1 MTITK
6 KNTVATITVL
16 IGWILALCIGYVE
29 FTTDLYKAI
38 AQIGLMAAVSMG
50 FTIAAIFYATKKKDA
65 FFYFIL
71 LSYFF
76 SFGQSILTL
85 IGYTVPSNIAFSIT
99 NGYFSGEVYL
109 SSARF
114 SVSAISIVTFGYL
127 VSHSNCHCNNI
138 SENKELYFKDRALNV
153 AWKLLLVSI
162 VPTYYLLY
170 QDIIGVVTNGYGSTL
185 VNASGISKIFS
196 IISGLFPSSILL
208 IYALEEKYR
217 KGLFVIIAS
226 YFFLQLAGGSRI
238 EVFRF
243 LIMMLLISDL
253 YRKELTRKRWI
264 IVVVIGLG
272 AAFVFSL
279 VSNIRTYIFITD
291 DIVQMISN
299 AAKDLVKKNFIFEAI
314 KEMGNTQITNALVY
328 TYCPSKVGYHYGFS
342 LIQMLWGIIPNF
354 IGNAYTA
361 ANGIDVVFSPLYT
374 RTNAGIGASFIAEGY
389 WNFGYFAVVYYFMF
403 GKIWAYLCNEFDSFC
418 AGRKDNAMKL
428 WITLFVIYYMVF
440 MVRSESLTFG
450 RNLVYYAIIPAI
462 ICRMVIRKRNM

>member
-6 KNTVATITVL
+6 RNIAATITVL
-16 IGWILALCIGYVE
+16 IGWILALCIGYAE
-29 FTTDLYKAI
+29 FTTDLYKTM

-50 FTIAAIFYATKKKDA
+50 FTIVAIFYATKKKNA

-76 SFGQSILTL
+76 SFGQSILIL

-99 NGYFSGEVYL
+99 NGYFSREVDL
-109 SSARF
+109 STARF
-114 SVSAISIVTFGYL
+114 SVSAIAIVTFGYL
-127 VSHSNCHCNNI
+127 FTHSNNHYYNINKNN
-138 SENKELYFKDRALNV
+138 ELYFKDRALNV
-153 AWKLLLVSI
+153 AWKLLLISI

-170 QDIIGVVTNGYGSTL
+170 QDIIGIVTNGYGSTL

-208 IYALEEKYR
+208 IYALGEKHR
-217 KGLFVIIAS
+217 KCLFAIIAS
-226 YFFLQLAGGSRI
+226 YFILQLAGGSRVEI
-238 EVFRF
+238 FRF
-243 LIMMLLISDL
+243 LVMMLLISDL

-264 IVVVIGLG
+264 VVIVIGIG

-328 TYCPSKVGYHYGFS
+328 TYCPSKVEYHYGFS
-342 LIQMLWGIIPNF
+342 LIQMFWGIIPNF
-354 IGNAYTA
+354 IGSAYTA

-389 WNFGYFAVVYYFMF
+389 WNFGYFSIVYYFIF

-418 AGRKDNAMKL
+418 EGRKDNAMKF
-428 WITLFVIYYMVF
+428 WITLFVIYYMFF

-462 ICRMVIRKRNM
+462 ICRTVIRKRNV